1 MKRLLTLALLLCL
14 LSGVLCMPARADS
27 YANLV
32 ETYCTVN
39 PDGDCL
45 VNLTVTLHLD
55 NSGSEM
61 SFPLPANATDI
72 TMNGNAPKTT
82 KTEEAIYVDI
92 SKFTEGLVGD
102 FTLRFDYTI
111 PKAVKVKVLPDNAT
125 SAEKEAF
132 EESFKQAPLQLTL
145 PLLCGF
151 AYPVNNLQFVVYL
164 PSNIVNRPAFTSI
177 YRQTGIASELNFV
190 IKGNILSGSST
201 KPLNDHEGI
210 TMTMD
215 MTEEMF
221 PGVSTYR
228 RTGNPE
234 LTPMLILAGLA
245 LLYWLIF
252 LRTLPLTRS
261 RHVTAPEGITAGELG
276 CRLTLSGGDLTMMV
290 LSWAQLGYIMIHLE
304 KRGRILLQKRMD
316 MGNERSLFEVR
327 VFQMLFGNNKVV
339 DATGSQYAKLC
350 LKVARMIPGEKTM
363 YSASSC
369 NIKLFR
375 ILCCASHL
383 FAGVNVGM
391 NMSSI
396 LAIQI
401 LLSVIF
407 GALAAVTAWRIQE
420 MAYRTHIR
428 GKLPVYI
435 GFACI
440 LLWAVL
446 GALAGQVWIPL
457 GSAVGQLVLGYF
469 AAYGGRRSDLGRVSA
484 SQILGLR
491 AYLKKIGK
499 EEILRLR
506 SVDPDYFF
514 NMVPYALALGILNPF
529 AKCFAGR
536 KLSPCPYLM
545 CGIQSKR
552 TAAEWA
558 AILADTADRMDAR
571 QRRMQLEK
579 WSAVRFR

>member
-1 MKRLLTLALLLCL
+1 MKRFLMLALMMVALFAFL
-14 LSGVLCMPARADS
+14 GTPARADS
-27 YANLV
+27 YATLV
-32 ETYCTVN
+32 ESYSTLNT
-39 PDGDCL
+39 DGDCL

-55 NSGSEM
+55 NSGSDM
-61 SFPLPANATDI
+61 SFPLPVNATDI
-72 TMNGNAPKTT
+72 TMNNASARTT
-82 KTEEAIYVDI
+82 KTADAIYVDI

-111 PKAVKVKVLPDNAT
+111 PNAVKVKDTEPKTED
-125 SAEKEAF
+125 EKENWV
-132 EESFKQAPLQLTL
+132 PLEMEL

-151 AYPVNNLQFVVYL
+151 AYPVNNLQFIVAMPNNIQYR
-164 PSNIVNRPAFTSI
+164 PSFTSI

-190 IKGNILSGSST
+190 VNGNIVTGSST

-215 MTEEMF
+215 VTEEMF

-234 LTPMLILAGLA
+234 LVPMLILAGVA
-245 LLYWLIF
+245 FVYWLLF

-261 RHVTAPEGITAGELG
+261 RHVTAPEGLTAGELG

-290 LSWAQLGYIMIHLE
+290 MSWAQLGYLMIHQE

-327 VFQMLFGNNKVV
+327 VFQMLFGSSKVV
-339 DATGSQYAKLC
+339 DGTGSQYAKLC
-350 LKVARMIPGEKTM
+350 LKVARMVPGEKTM
-363 YSASSC
+363 YSAASG

-375 ILCCASHL
+375 ILCCGSHL
-383 FAGVNVGM
+383 FAGINVGM
-391 NMSSI
+391 NMSGI
-396 LAIQI
+396 FAIQV
-401 LLSVIF
+401 LLAVIF
-407 GALAAVTAWRIQE
+407 GALAAFTAWHIQE

-428 GKLPVYI
+428 GKIPVYI
-435 GFACI
+435 GFGCM
-440 LLWAVL
+440 LLWILL

-457 GSAVGQLVLGYF
+457 GSAAGQLLLGYF

-491 AYLKKIGK
+491 SYMKTIDK
-499 EEILRLR
+499 EEIYRLCKA
-506 SVDPDYFF
+506 DPEYFF
-514 NMVPYALALGILNPF
+514 RMAPYALALGIVNPF

-545 CGIQSKR
+545 CGVR
-552 TAAEWA
+552 DRLTAAQWA
-558 AILADTADRMDAR
+558 RILADTADRLDAR
-571 QRRMQLEK
+571 QRRMQVEK

>member
-1 MKRLLTLALLLCL
+1 MKRFFALALLLCAMV
-14 LSGVLCMPARADS
+14 GILCVPARAES

-32 ETYCTVN
+32 ESFCTVT

-55 NSGSEM
+55 NSGDEM
-61 SFPLPANATDI
+61 FFPLPANATDI
-72 TMNGNAPKTT
+72 TMNNSSARTT
-82 KTEEAIYVDI
+82 KTADAIYVDI

-102 FTLRFDYTI
+102 FTIRFDYTI
-111 PKAVKVKVLPDNAT
+111 PKAVTVRELPDNAT
-125 SAEKEAF
+125 DAEKEIY
-132 EESFKQAPLQLTL
+132 KNAPLQLNL

-151 AYPVNNLQFVVYL
+151 AYPVHNLQFVIHM
-164 PSNIVNRPAFTSI
+164 PSGIEYRPTFTSI
-177 YRQTGIASELNFV
+177 YRQTGIASELNYV
-190 IKGNILSGSST
+190 VKDNLISGSST
-201 KPLNDHEGI
+201 KPLNDHEGL
-210 TMTMD
+210 TMTMLV
-215 MTEEMF
+215 TEAMF

-234 LTPMLILAGLA
+234 LIPILILAGLA
-245 LLYWLIF
+245 LVYWLIF
-252 LRTLPLTRS
+252 LRTLPLFRS
-261 RHVTAPEGITAGELG
+261 RHITAPEGVSAGELG

-327 VFQMLFGNNKVV
+327 VFQMLFGKSSIL

-363 YSASSC
+363 YSASSG

-375 ILCCASHL
+375 ILCCASHV
-383 FAGVNVGM
+383 FAGINVGM

-396 LAIQI
+396 LVIQI

-407 GALAAVTAWRIQE
+407 AVLAAVTAWHIQE

-428 GKLPVYI
+428 GKIPVYI
-435 GFACI
+435 GTAFV
-440 LLWAVL
+440 LLWIAL
-446 GALAGQVWIPL
+446 GALAGQLWIPM
-457 GSAVGQLVLGYF
+457 GSAFGQLLLGYF
-469 AAYGGRRSDLGRVSA
+469 AAYGGRRSDLGRASA
-484 SQILGLR
+484 AQILGLR
-491 AYLKKIGK
+491 SYMKTVGK
-499 EEILRLR
+499 EELSRLCR
-506 SVDPDYFF
+506 SDPDYFF
-514 NMVPYALALGILNPF
+514 TMAPYALALGVINPF

-536 KLSPCPYLM
+536 KIAPCPYLM
-545 CGIQSKR
+545 CGIQGKR
-552 TAAEWA
+552 PAADWA
-558 AILADTADRMDAR
+558 RILADTADRMDAR
-571 QRRMQLEK
+571 QRRMQVEK